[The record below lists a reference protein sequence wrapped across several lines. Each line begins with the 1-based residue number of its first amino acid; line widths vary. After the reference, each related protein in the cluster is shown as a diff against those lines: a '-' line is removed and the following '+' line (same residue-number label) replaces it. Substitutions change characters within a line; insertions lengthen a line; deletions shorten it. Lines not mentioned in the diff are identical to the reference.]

1 MGVVSGEMGAGSW
14 ELEAGSLEWGDESG
28 ELGVG
33 SGEMGGKR
41 KRKREKWSVGSL
53 DYYSFMN
60 LNLLLRKPTYSS
72 LYDLYV

>member
-1 MGVVSGEMGAGSW
+1 MGVGV
-14 ELEAGSLEWGDESG
+14 GSLE
-28 ELGVG
+28 
-33 SGEMGGKR
+33 MR
-41 KRKREKWSVGSL
+41 VGSL